1 LERIDTGSVV
11 GVIIGAYTAMTWSFG
26 VGVVSR
32 FTDDDLKL
40 LDFLESCSSIS
51 RSGPRSIVSGVKLPA
66 VLVTE
71 NPVRLY
77 NRFFCKAHFAN

>member
-1 LERIDTGSVV
+1 
-11 GVIIGAYTAMTWSFG
+11 MTWSFG

-77 NRFFCKAHFAN
+77 NCFFCKAQLAN